1 MQGLDNVIDNQGFYD
16 FVNHFIS
23 GSIFILGAEIVAKVF
38 GHSLI
43 SIGYTF
49 IGLLPVSGIN
59 EFIWNVCAILLFALT
74 SFLIGVTAQELYDAL
89 YEHTYISEEKAD
101 SASHGDIR
109 STGSGG
115 DKNSQ
120 KKCTATK
127 VKLVASRLFRKTTV
141 HKCLTKLFDSKDILS
156 NMSKQKRY
164 ETFVIDFVNEFQLA
178 TDSVDGKPNY
188 KPADGKPDYEYI
200 SYFYTYCEYYI
211 HIKKLNKKTE
221 KLRDIEGL
229 SQELS
234 LLFLILTLFSTVL
247 ALTSIFCF
255 DIYKTAFLFVL
266 TLLYGFLS
274 IVMDLRTERSI
285 KNRIRM
291 TFALYDAAQMM
302 L

>member
-16 FVNHFIS
+16 FINHFIS

-38 GHSLI
+38 DHSLI
-43 SIGYTF
+43 SISYTF

-101 SASHGDIR
+101 SASRGDKR
-109 STGSGG
+109 STGSDGN
-115 DKNSQ
+115 KNIQ

-127 VKLVASRLFRKTTV
+127 VKWVASRLFRKTTV

-178 TDSVDGKPNY
+178 TDSVDGKP
-188 KPADGKPDYEYI
+188 ADGKPDYEYI

-234 LLFLILTLFSTVL
+234 LLFLILTLFSAVL
-247 ALTSIFCF
+247 ALTRIFCF
-255 DIYKTAFLFVL
+255 DIYKIAFLIVL
-266 TLLYGFLS
+266 ALLYGFLS